1 MKKQIIS
8 ASNFPQL
15 PILVCSGCLNPLFQ
29 NKNPYSATIVF
40 HRISQPLDQNKQ
52 SSKHCQLTPYIV
64 ETIPFS
70 PLFKGNTLLCFLNS
84 PKKKVQIFLMKREGL
99 EKRGEVLKKQEF
111 YQFLVFSLSAI
122 FLCVW
127 FAHLHYF
134 CKYASSASK

>member
-70 PLFKGNTLLCFLNS
+70 PFFKGNTLLCFLNS

-99 EKRGEVLKKQEF
+99 EKRGEVLKKAGVLPIF
-111 YQFLVFSLSAI
+111 NILFICYLSVCVVCSFTLFLQI
-122 FLCVW
+122 CQ
-127 FAHLHYF
+127 F
-134 CKYASSASK
+134 CK